1 MAHIDIDVNDFL
13 YSCSSYEIKELI
25 RALVEDDHLPKDI
38 LNEKQEVKMEY
49 IRKGRLESDFSEK
62 LEILKTKYYSLTKEE
77 EEFFENLFRK
87 YI

>member
-25 RALVEDDHLPKDI
+25 KSLVEDDHLPKDI

-49 IRKGRLESDFSEK
+49 TRKGRLESDFSEK
-62 LEILKTKYYSLTKEE
+62 LEILKTKYYSLTNEE